1 MPDIVK
7 IFYNGQ
13 DAFASQPTPFVALD
27 YNTIYAGE
35 RWAQQENMT
44 IQGQITGC
52 SFHKL
57 ISGQRT
63 LVNNFNKS
71 FQTLEIFQ
79 QTGAILN
86 SVYKKDLVEVRS
98 INFASN
104 QMIGVIPYTINLT
117 CYPSG
122 LFSGA
127 FGVLEP
133 SDDWSF
139 QENQDAT
146 LAATHTISCR
156 GYNTSNGDNNALTNA
171 RNWAFGRT
179 GIASAITPIFI
190 NGSNPDDFCLLT
202 LNENIDRF
210 NGTYTLTENYTNDL
224 ARSGYG
230 VLRYTTSIE
239 SGNNLIT
246 VSLNGS
252 VEGCN
257 KNISG
262 ARAAFSRLDKVATA
276 AVSYNYTFN
285 RTDLNPIPLTQ
296 SFNED
301 PFLAR
306 IDFSYTFNNDNTP
319 EISFDYTVAL
329 SVGVNGAITANIAG
343 TIRARGGTLASKLNR
358 TQAYA
363 NTINLYNLVLPYY
376 NNFDASSIATLNPVA
391 TSNGRSINQSDG
403 TVQLNATYTNQE
415 KVSDALDKFD
425 FTLVFNK
432 AVVKVDSKAI
442 LNGLG
447 SYSLVNLGYS
457 NRASLSING
466 TAVVSIDY
474 TSAQGISAVKQK
486 CLSLLAQYGR
496 FGYIALDENDVVT
509 NRYDNRLLSF
519 TFTWSFDG
527 TSSGPSSIGTL
538 AI

>member
-52 SFHKL
+52 SFERL

-63 LVNNFNKS
+63 LVSNFNKS

-79 QTGAILN
+79 QTGTILN
-86 SVYKKDLVEVRS
+86 SVYKKELVEVRS

-127 FGVLEP
+127 FGVLDP

-146 LAATHTISCR
+146 LAATHIISCR
-156 GYNTSNGDNNALTNA
+156 GYNTSNGNNNALTNA
-171 RNWAFGRT
+171 RDWAFGRT

-190 NGSNPDDFCLLT
+190 NGSNPNDFCLLT
-202 LNENIDRF
+202 LSENIDRF
-210 NGTYTLTENYTNDL
+210 NGTYTLTESYTNDL

-246 VSLNGS
+246 VNLNGS
-252 VEGCN
+252 IEGCN
-257 KNISG
+257 RNISG
-262 ARAAFSRLDKVATA
+262 ARTAFSRLDKVATA
-276 AVSYNYTFN
+276 AVSYKYTFD
-285 RTDLNPIPLTQ
+285 RSDLNPIPLTQ

-329 SVGVNGAITANIAG
+329 SVGVNGLITTSIIG
-343 TIRARGGTLASKLNR
+343 TIRARGGTLASKLAR
-358 TQAYA
+358 TQGYA
-363 NTINLYNLVLPYY
+363 DTVNLYSLVLPYY
-376 NNFDASSIATLNPVA
+376 NNFDASSIVPLNPVP

-415 KVSDALDKFD
+415 KVSDILDKFD
-425 FTLVFNK
+425 YSLNFLK
-432 AVVKVDSKAI
+432 ATVKVDSKPI
-442 LNGLG
+442 LEGYG
-447 SYSLVNLGYS
+447 SYSLVNLGYA
-457 NRASLSING
+457 NRASLTING
-466 TAVVSIDY
+466 TALVNPIYS
-474 TSAQGISAVKQK
+474 SAQGIDAVKQK
-486 CLSLLAQYGR
+486 ALSLLSQYGR
-496 FGYIALDENDVVT
+496 FINIALDQNDVT
-509 NRYDNRLLSF
+509 TDRYDNKVLSF
-519 TFTWSFDG
+519 SFSWSFDG
-527 TSSGPSSIGTL
+527 TISGPISIGTL
-538 AI
+538 TI